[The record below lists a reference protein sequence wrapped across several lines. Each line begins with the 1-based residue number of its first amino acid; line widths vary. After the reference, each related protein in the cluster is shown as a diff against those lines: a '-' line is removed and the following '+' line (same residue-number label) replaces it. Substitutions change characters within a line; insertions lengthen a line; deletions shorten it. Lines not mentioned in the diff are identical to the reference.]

1 MRALNIFL
9 LALGILFLGCQTSES
24 EPSDNK
30 LGDISIDVTGDES
43 AIPIFE
49 EGLMLL
55 HSFEFKDAADKFKEA
70 QEIDPDFAMA
80 YWGEAM
86 TENHPLWR
94 EQEFDKANDI
104 LSRLGETPQEQRL
117 KFKTDLEKDFFDAIS
132 MLYGEG
138 TKAER
143 DNAYS
148 LKMSQLHKKYPDNHE
163 ISAFYALSVLG
174 AVKGKRDYEAYGKA
188 ARIAQ
193 GIISENPNHPGAL
206 HYLIHSYDDPENAPK
221 ALEAANS
228 YAKIAPEANHALHM
242 PSHIYVA
249 MGMWDD
255 VISSNKAA
263 VAASK
268 KRKERKD
275 LDNDAIDYHSLKWL
289 MYAHMQRGQFDIA
302 REFVAEME
310 SYCLEDPSPRAK
322 SHNVMMKAAY
332 FTETGDWADPM
343 VLDTVDY
350 STIPIQIFAAHSY
363 LKGRY
368 YLDKNDAKGLE
379 NVIDILEEKVKG
391 TTKDL
396 LIGNPVMCSGSYS
409 RGRPTQLHVDRA
421 TVMLTELKA
430 HQAIANNK
438 IAQAENFMKEAIA
451 LENQTSYM
459 YGPPDIVKPS
469 NELYAE
475 FLTEQ
480 GRLKEA
486 KKYFQA
492 VLERAPK
499 RYIAVNGIK
508 TVDDAIGV

>member
-1 MRALNIFL
+1 MKTVIIL
-9 LALGILFLGCQTSES
+9 LSISFCLISCQQNETDI
-24 EPSDNK
+24 PSNK
-30 LGDISIDVTGDES
+30 LGDITLDVTGDET
-43 AIPIFE
+43 AIPIFN
-49 EGLMLL
+49 EGLLLL
-55 HSFEFKDAADKFKEA
+55 HSFEFKDAAEKFREA
-70 QEIDPDFAMA
+70 QKLDPDFAMA

-104 LSRLGETPQEQRL
+104 LAKLGETRKEQKE
-117 KFKTDLEKDFFDAIS
+117 KFRTELEKDFFDAICY
-132 MLYGEG
+132 LYGEG
-138 TKAER
+138 SKAER

-148 LKMSQLHKKYPDNHE
+148 LKMSELHKKYPDNHE

-174 AVKGKRDYEAYGKA
+174 AVKGKRDYKAYGKA

-228 YAKIAPEANHALHM
+228 YSKIAPEANHALHM

-255 VISSNKAA
+255 VISSNQAA

-268 KRKERKD
+268 KRKARKD

-289 MYAHMQRGQFDIA
+289 MYAHMQRGEFDNA
-302 REFVAEME
+302 RKLVSEME
-310 SYCLEDPSPRAK
+310 SYCIEDPSRRAK

-332 FTETGDWADPM
+332 FTETGDWDDPLL
-343 VLDTVDY
+343 LDTVDY
-350 STIPIQIFAAHSY
+350 SELPIQIFGSYSY

-368 YLDKNDAKGLE
+368 HLNKNEQEKFKNVISNLEGKIKGL
-379 NVIDILEEKVKG
+379 
-391 TTKDL
+391 TKDL
-396 LIGNPVMCSGSYS
+396 LIGNPVMCSGSYT

-421 TVMLTELKA
+421 TVMLKELEAHLAIVEDNPEKA
-430 HQAIANNK
+430 
-438 IAQAENFMKEAIA
+438 EMLMKEAISI
-451 LENQTSYM
+451 ENQTSYM
-459 YGPPDIVKPS
+459 YGPPDLVKPS

-475 FLTEQ
+475 WLTEQ
-480 GRLKEA
+480 GRFEEA
-486 KKYFQA
+486 KKYFNA

-508 TVDDAIGV
+508 KVEDQTGA